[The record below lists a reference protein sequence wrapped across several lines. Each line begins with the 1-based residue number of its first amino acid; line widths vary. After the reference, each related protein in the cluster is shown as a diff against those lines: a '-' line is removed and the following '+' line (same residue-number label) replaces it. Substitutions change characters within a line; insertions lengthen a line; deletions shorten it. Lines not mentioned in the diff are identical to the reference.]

1 MKKLLTIFCCV
12 LYLHGIGQLPADL
25 RVNRSSR
32 SNGERSLV
40 KALAAIVNR
49 DGKKKM
55 PVRRIVLPP
64 QESPWI

>member
-12 LYLHGIGQLPADL
+12 LYLHGIGQSPADF
-25 RVNRSSR
+25 RVSRLSR

-55 PVRRIVLPP
+55 PVRKIVLPP
-64 QESPWI
+64 QECPYI

>member
-12 LYLHGIGQLPADL
+12 LYLHGIGQSPM
-25 RVNRSSR
+25 SR
-32 SNGERSLV
+32 LSRNSGERSLV

-55 PVRRIVLPP
+55 PVRKIVLPP
-64 QESPWI
+64 QECPWV